1 MKLTKQQRKVY
12 DYIKVHPGCT
22 TRDIQRD
29 IFVSCPSGRITELRQ
44 AGVQI
49 VSVGHRKYP
58 GAHPFEMYKI
68 VEPVEWV
75 DERKAV
81 ASDPQAFIS
90 DPQAKTLALG
100 L

>member
-1 MKLTKQQRKVY
+1 MKLTKQQQKVY
-12 DYIKVHPGCT
+12 DYIKAHPGCT

-49 VSVGHRKYP
+49 VSVGQRKYP

-68 VEPVEWV
+68 VEPRPVPTV
-75 DERKAV
+75 T
-81 ASDPQAFIS
+81 SG
-90 DPQAKTLALG
+90 PQAKTIALG
-100 L
+100 F